1 MAWPAPES
9 RWHTA
14 GTPAAPQT
22 MPNPP
27 SSPLLL
33 QLFRLQEA
41 DRRHVGRALHN
52 QVGQALSAIKMAAH
66 LVQSEDDPAQ
76 RQEDLQEIIRASDET
91 VALLREL
98 HATLHPP
105 QLDAIGL
112 DAALRAEHERLF
124 PAQAASRAL
133 APLPQAPAA
142 DTALV
147 AFRIVQAI
155 ARAVAR
161 EDGVLALSLDGDA
174 GRAGGLVVGM
184 EAEAAVDV
192 AGLDLLQALAEAV
205 DGRLEAP
212 GGGPGMRWRLR
223 LPYAPASPMPA
234 DPA

>member
-1 MAWPAPES
+1 
-9 RWHTA
+9 
-14 GTPAAPQT
+14 
-22 MPNPP
+22 
-27 SSPLLL
+27 LL

-41 DRRHVGRALHN
+41 ERRAVGRALHN

-66 LVQSEDDPAQ
+66 LVQAEDDPVQ
-76 RQEDLQEIIRASDET
+76 RGEDLHGIVRASDET
-91 VALLREL
+91 VALLRDL

-105 QLDAIGL
+105 QLEAIGL

-124 PAQAASRAL
+124 PAHAAARAL

-161 EDGVLALSLDGDA
+161 DGGVLALSLAGDDDP
-174 GRAGGLVVGM
+174 AGGLAVGM
-184 EAEAAVDV
+184 EADAGADV
-192 AGLDLLQALAEAV
+192 AGLALLRALAEAV
-205 DGRLEAP
+205 DGRLDAP
-212 GGGPGMRWRLR
+212 DGGRGMRWRLR